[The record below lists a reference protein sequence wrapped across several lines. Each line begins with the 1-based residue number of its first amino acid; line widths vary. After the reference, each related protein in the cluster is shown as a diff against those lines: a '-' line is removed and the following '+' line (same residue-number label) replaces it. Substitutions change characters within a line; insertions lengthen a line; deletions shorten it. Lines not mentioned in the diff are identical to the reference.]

1 VEDTNVRSFYR
12 VAKRNPP
19 ADREYLTPFDKLGPP
34 ADDDP
39 EEKRRSWD
47 ALSAFDSEDGA
58 RRQAI
63 QYTHLG
69 RRIARYD
76 IPEGAGI
83 TWEQSGEAGHYD
95 LRGDKDELKRYLTD
109 VVDV

>member
-1 VEDTNVRSFYR
+1 MEVEQIRSFYR

-34 ADDDP
+34 AADDP

-47 ALSAFDSEDGA
+47 ALSAFDSEEGA

-76 IPEGAGI
+76 IPPGTGI
-83 TWEQSGEAGHYD
+83 TWEQTGDEGHYD
-95 LRGDKDELKRYLTD
+95 LRGDKDELKTYLVD